1 MEQHKTKKP
10 YHHLVG
16 VDRSQI
22 SILRG
27 KGYTQEEISQAL
39 GISQSTVSREP
50 RRNQGE
56 DAAYDPAR
64 ADFRARTRRQR
75 SKYQGMKV
83 AGSPAL
89 REYVI
94 EKLSS
99 DWSPEQIAG
108 RLKWIDQHLPYA
120 SHEAIYTFAY
130 SAQSRGSWQY
140 LRRSGYA
147 RKRRRRGPK
156 TPRAMIP
163 HRHFIE
169 ERPRIVDDKSR
180 CGDFEA
186 DRIESGRD
194 GHGALLVVRD
204 RTSGYLAVRK
214 VNTRKPDENA
224 GMLVRMLSAVAMVR
238 TLTYDNDLAFRY
250 HEAVNDAL
258 GSDSYFCHPYHSWEK
273 GGVENE
279 NGLIRQ
285 YVPKGADISR
295 YTQEYV
301 RAFVTRLNARP
312 RKRLCYKTPFEVS
325 KESAMLTRSEE
336 QKNTVA
342 GEYALEG

>member
-1 MEQHKTKKP
+1 MEHIKTKKS

-16 VDRSQI
+16 VNRSEI
-22 SILRG
+22 SILRK
-27 KGYTQEEISQAL
+27 KGYTQDEIAQAL

-50 RRNQGE
+50 RRNQGK
-56 DAAYDPAR
+56 DARYDPAR
-64 ADFRARTRRQR
+64 ANFRARTRRKR

-83 AGSPAL
+83 AGDPLL
-89 REYVI
+89 RGYVI
-94 EKLSS
+94 GGLSS

-156 TPRAMIP
+156 TPRAIIP

-169 ERPRIVDDKSR
+169 ERPRIVEDKSR

-194 GHGALLVVRD
+194 GHGALLVARD

-214 VNTRKPDENA
+214 VNTRKPDEHA
-224 GMLVRMLSAVAMVR
+224 RILVRMLSAVAMVH

-250 HEAVNDAL
+250 HEAVNEAL

-285 YVPKGADISR
+285 YVPKGTDISR
-295 YTQEYV
+295 YTKEYV
-301 RAFVTRLNARP
+301 GEFVARLNTRP
-312 RKRLCYKTPFEVS
+312 RKRLHYQTPFEVS
-325 KESAMLTRSEE
+325 KKFAMLKRSEK